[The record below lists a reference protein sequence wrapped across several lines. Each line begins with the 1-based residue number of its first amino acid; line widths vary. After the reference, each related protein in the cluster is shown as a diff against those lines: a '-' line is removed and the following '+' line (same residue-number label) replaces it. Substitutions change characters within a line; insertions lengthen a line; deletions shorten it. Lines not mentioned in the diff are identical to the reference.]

1 MEFYFTKNNNKIY
14 FLVIINNLNVEIIR
28 ADNRK
33 RVLIG
38 DVKSIFIGENHLLDD
53 LNEYILEV
61 EKGNSILLEL
71 EKYKYMFIRDFI
83 YTFETTDKII
93 KYSSNLGN
101 NRGNYPYA
109 NGEKNINFLIDRYEF
124 IPYNTIEDENI
135 KNMLNPYDLL
145 YYSDKG
151 DRYKILKINLIA
163 LRCYDDNIEIDN
175 FFDYVEVVNVYN
187 SNLIIE
193 YEDEDDEFL
202 FITEIMN

>member
-1 MEFYFTKNNNKIY
+1 M
-14 FLVIINNLNVEIIR
+14 
-28 ADNRK
+28 
-33 RVLIG
+33 
-38 DVKSIFIGENHLLDD
+38 
-53 LNEYILEV
+53 
-61 EKGNSILLEL
+61 
-71 EKYKYMFIRDFI
+71 
-83 YTFETTDKII
+83 
-93 KYSSNLGN
+93 GN

-135 KNMLNPYDLL
+135 KSMLNPYDLL
-145 YYSDKG
+145 YYSDKR
-151 DRYKILKINLIA
+151 DRNKILKINLIA